1 MGKPTIPKAIDHE
14 LMLRMGLRIEG
25 PGDVGSAELVGRY
38 WWTWHREGWSGI
50 ECGPCHATWLAAA
63 KDAWEALW
71 SDPDSEP
78 ELTVMVARDSALW
91 SGPVDRGPCPP

>member
-38 WWTWHREGWSGI
+38 WWTWH
-50 ECGPCHATWLAAA
+50 
-63 KDAWEALW
+63 
-71 SDPDSEP
+71 
-78 ELTVMVARDSALW
+78 
-91 SGPVDRGPCPP
+91 